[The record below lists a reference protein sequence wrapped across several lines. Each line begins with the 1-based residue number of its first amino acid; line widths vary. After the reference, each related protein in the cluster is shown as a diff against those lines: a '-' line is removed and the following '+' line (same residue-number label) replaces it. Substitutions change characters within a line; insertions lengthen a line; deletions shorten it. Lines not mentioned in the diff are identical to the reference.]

1 MNKQQLRGAANQ
13 ASGSIK
19 REVGKLTGDRS
30 LTAKGQARDLK
41 GKVQKSVGDAREL
54 ARSDRELRQERQSTR
69 SRKI

>member
-13 ASGSIK
+13 ATGSVK

-30 LTAKGQARDLK
+30 LTAKGHARDLK
-41 GKVQKSVGDAREL
+41 GKVQKDLGDSREVARN
-54 ARSDRELRQERQSTR
+54 DRELRQERQSTR